1 MLVCFYACVHY
12 PPFEIHRFL
21 NCFSSSSFIFY
32 RYGRHGLQIIV
43 VIVVVIL
50 QEQILISY
58 LIHAF
63 LIFEF
68 LYLNF
73 SRRDA
78 ARDTV
83 RISRPRLR
91 VEMVLPWLLLL

>member
-12 PPFEIHRFL
+12 PPL
-21 NCFSSSSFIFY
+21 
-32 RYGRHGLQIIV
+32 HGLQIIV

-91 VEMVLPWLLLL
+91 VEMVLPWLLLLSLL